1 MPTLKIINSSYQS
14 NCLDDLLVVEIDD
27 LAASTIG
34 GGASTGAV
42 ATAMV
47 FDDSTAWTITSSKST
62 AEGMEVSIEIG
73 ATPSVAGASYRFNV
87 GDKSSEYPLSHFLKQ
102 KFDGRQGI
110 YSYHRSLLD
119 YLFTR

>member
-14 NCLDDLLVVEIDD
+14 KCMDNLLVVEIDD
-27 LAASTIG
+27 LAASTIS
-34 GGASTGAV
+34 GGASAGVV

-62 AEGMEVSIEIG
+62 AEGMELSIEIG
-73 ATPSVAGASYRFNV
+73 ATPAVAEASYRFNV
-87 GDKSSEYPLSHFLKQ
+87 GDKSIEYPLSHFFKQ

-110 YSYHRSLLD
+110 YYCHRSLLNR
-119 YLFTR
+119 L